1 MITLQ
6 TFLDIVLGGHKM
18 AMASTTMIELPGTF
32 VSDLTTNANTQIAN
46 FAPMLTLILGLLLA
60 LIAVGALISF
70 LTRGHK

>member
-1 MITLQ
+1 MDTTIILT
-6 TFLDIVLGGHKM
+6 TIFGAARV
-18 AMASTTMIELPGTF
+18 AEASTTMIQLPTGF
-32 VSDLTTNANTQIAN
+32 VSDLTDNANTQISN

>member
-1 MITLQ
+1 
-6 TFLDIVLGGHKM
+6 
-18 AMASTTMIELPGTF
+18 LPSGF

-46 FAPMLTLILGLLLA
+46 FSPMLLLIMGLLLA